1 MALCVSACKTVSP
14 PTLGV
19 SQLQTHL
26 FQHQNEE
33 SIAAFML
40 NLVIKFTCIFL
51 INDVY
56 FLKLAMTILK
66 NHLGIVFLELSC
78 IIFCCPK
85 NEGIFILSFFFFA
98 CVCIFLYQA
107 LIICFNFKY
116 RFKKSKIILYC
127 FIVLMCLPKWLY
139 TANIYGVPARC

>member
-33 SIAAFML
+33 SIEAFML

-78 IIFCCPK
+78 IIFCCPE
-85 NEGIFILSFFFFA
+85 NEGIFILSFFFFCL
-98 CVCIFLYQA
+98 CVYF
-107 LIICFNFKY
+107 
-116 RFKKSKIILYC
+116 
-127 FIVLMCLPKWLY
+127 FIPGINYLF
-139 TANIYGVPARC
+139 